1 MTRQRDVFE
10 VLEVQKQALARMEMG
25 SKAYGEFNPKT
36 DERDLYDEMI
46 DELLD
51 FMNYAS
57 MQIIKLR
64 HLKANAS
71 VHNDPNPG
79 NPQNNP

>member
-1 MTRQRDVFE
+1 MPIPKDVFQ
-10 VLEVQKQALARMEMG
+10 VLQVQQQALTRMEMG
-25 SKAYGEFNPKT
+25 KENYGEFDPKT
-36 DERDLYDEMI
+36 DERNLYDEMI

-64 HLKANAS
+64 HLKANTS
-71 VHNDPNPG
+71 VHNDPNHG

>member
-64 HLKANAS
+64 CLKANAY
-71 VHNDPNPG
+71 VHNDPNHG